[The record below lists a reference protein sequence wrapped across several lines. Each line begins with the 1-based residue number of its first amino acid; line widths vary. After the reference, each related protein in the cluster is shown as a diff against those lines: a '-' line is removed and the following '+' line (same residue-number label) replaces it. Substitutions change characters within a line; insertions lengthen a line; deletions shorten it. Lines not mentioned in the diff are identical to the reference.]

1 MQKRIFCFGTFGK
14 FVVMKTLLARGVAYW
29 ENLPKWLKNKYTYVT
44 FAFILYLLFF
54 DQHNLI
60 SQYKLR
66 AELNELEQSKEWY
79 LEQIEQTR
87 SDLDEL
93 LTDDEQLEKFAREK
107 YLMKKDGEEIF
118 VIVHE

>member
-1 MQKRIFCFGTFGK
+1 MRTFGK
-14 FVVMKTLLARGVAYW
+14 FVEMKTLIARVVAYW

-44 FAFILYLLFF
+44 LAFVLYLLFF